1 MIKRQN
7 KFTVSI
13 GLVIVF
19 VGLVFA
25 IYQVLDSQTSNN
37 PPSEQSTVDNTSAS
51 LPRTD
56 GKNVIEPARDIP
68 EFTLASHTGEDLSLS
83 DLNGRYVLMTFG
95 YTHCPDVCPANL
107 LEFRQIKRLLGD
119 EASDQVEY
127 VFVSVDPE
135 RDTPDMLNTYIN
147 RYNADFIALSGDHA
161 VLETI
166 KEPFG
171 LFWDIRQNSTSNST
185 NYIVDHTASSFLL
198 NPEGQLI
205 RMYSF
210 TADFNVIE
218 QDIRELLGLT
228 S

>member
-7 KFTVSI
+7 PFTVSI
-13 GLVIVF
+13 GLLIIF

-25 IYQVLDSQTSNN
+25 IYQLLDQQS
-37 PPSEQSTVDNTSAS
+37 PSAEQSTPDDTSAS

-56 GKNVIEPARDIP
+56 GKNIIEPARDIP
-68 EFTLASHTGEDLSLS
+68 NFTFPAHTGEDLSLS

-127 VFVSVDPE
+127 VFISVDPE
-135 RDTPDMLNTYIN
+135 RDTPDMLNAYIT
-147 RYNADFIALSGDHA
+147 RYDPSFIALSGNHDELA
-161 VLETI
+161 TI
-166 KEPFG
+166 QEPFG
-171 LFWDIRQNSTSNST
+171 LFWDIRQNSIPNST

-198 NPEGQLI
+198 NPEGKLI

-218 QDIRELLGLT
+218 QDIRELLGL

>member
-56 GKNVIEPARDIP
+56 GKNIIEPARDIP

-171 LFWDIRQNSTSNST
+171 LFWDIRQNSTPNST

>member
-13 GLVIVF
+13 GLLFVL
-19 VGLVFA
+19 VGLA
-25 IYQVLDSQTSNN
+25 LLIYQLSNQSADKQS
-37 PPSEQSTVDNTSAS
+37 SEQSTLDNTSAS

-56 GKNVIEPARDIP
+56 GKNIIEPPRAIP
-68 EFTLASHTGEDLSLS
+68 NFTFPAHTGDDLSLN
-83 DLNGRYVLMTFG
+83 DLSGRYVLMTFG

-107 LEFRQIKRLLGD
+107 LKFRQIKRLLGD
-119 EASDQVEY
+119 DVSGQVEY
-127 VFVSVDPE
+127 VFISVDPE
-135 RDTPDMLNTYIN
+135 RDTPDMLNTYIS
-147 RYNADFIALSGDHA
+147 RYDAEFIALSGDHA
-161 VLETI
+161 VLETL

-171 LFWDIRQNSTSNST
+171 LFWELRTGSIPNSTH
-185 NYIVDHTASSFLL
+185 YIVDHTASSFLL
-198 NPEGQLI
+198 NPEGELI

-218 QDIRELLGLT
+218 QDIRELLD